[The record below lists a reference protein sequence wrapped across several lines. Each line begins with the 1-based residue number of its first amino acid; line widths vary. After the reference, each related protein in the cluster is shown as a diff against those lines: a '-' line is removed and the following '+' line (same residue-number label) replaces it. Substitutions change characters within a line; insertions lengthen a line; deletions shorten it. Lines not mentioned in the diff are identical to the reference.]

1 ADAAQPLACRPSRKA
16 VVAGAGRH
24 VADHAG
30 AGADHGAIADGD
42 VVGNAGLSGHHHII
56 PDFDTARYADLR
68 DNDAVSPDLAVVSD
82 LHQIV
87 DLGALA
93 DDGVAAG
100 AAVDGR
106 IGADLHIVLND
117 DAAGLRDF
125 LMALRARQIAKTVLA
140 DTGARVDDDAIAD
153 QRMLDRRAGADRA
166 IAADADARADHRT

>member
-1 ADAAQPLACRPSRKA
+1 MHA
-16 VVAGAGRH
+16 VP
-24 VADHAG
+24 
-30 AGADHGAIADGD
+30 
-42 VVGNAGLSGHHHII
+42 
-56 PDFDTARYADLR
+56 PDR
-68 DNDAVSPDLAVVSD
+68 AVVSD

-93 DDGVAAG
+93 DDGIAGG

-125 LMALRARQIAKTVLA
+125 LMALRARQIAKPVLA
-140 DTGARVDDDAIAD
+140 DTGARMDDDAIAD

-166 IAADADARADHRT
+166 VAADANARPDNRADRDHRAGADLGIGADDRERIDRHIRFKARRRMNVRVLAASFDAEQR